1 MAYKDLLRR
10 KRFSREDSPSNSGSR
25 AESCSRTP
33 MREDDSDY
41 EEDTEEDFQKIQDL
55 LNARLLQVESE
66 KDNNQDK
73 SLGDAKQAAAV
84 ALNKSRIQSEST
96 TVNEIIHSLTQ
107 PRTEVSTLSRELL
120 LAQLYKLIVSKPLVV
135 YNEENQGSANF
146 VDEEKVQKL
155 LDIFTSGTYRT
166 ETEFLYLYR
175 SVVSIILS
183 NIEDFSIFVTSEFLS
198 HLQAL
203 VVDPASGTIS
213 NQNKAH
219 IISGFV
225 SLTLILCNGSSSFGI
240 DDRVLWLMEIA
251 EGYSVSAVELKKK
264 VESGERDHSTLFDK
278 NEDKRLVAEAY
289 DTVSAEISV
298 ATAALHGMACLLTLI
313 PRGDFLNEIVE
324 NLMFKLVPIVDNDEN
339 REISKAAGRVVALIY
354 ESYTYGEDDDEEDH
368 EYNSNSPYYEQE
380 QIFSIFERLTNLSSK
395 RVAKKDKKEFNSVF
409 RTILQTLEVYVDS
422 EKRESIYKK
431 SPAGVELITTIMDS
445 TYIRLSKYKSLPIN
459 SWYLYARLRNLKWC
473 FSFGLHSQLVAN
485 ETIRD
490 CLVEPESEYGDS
502 NEFKIDE
509 GLLSEEQAYVEYVND
524 MMDYKH
530 IVDDK
535 KRSAKIRKER
545 AAKLAET
552 LQDLEITEK

>member
-1 MAYKDLLRR
+1 
-10 KRFSREDSPSNSGSR
+10 
-25 AESCSRTP
+25 

-175 SVVSIILS
+175 SVISIILS